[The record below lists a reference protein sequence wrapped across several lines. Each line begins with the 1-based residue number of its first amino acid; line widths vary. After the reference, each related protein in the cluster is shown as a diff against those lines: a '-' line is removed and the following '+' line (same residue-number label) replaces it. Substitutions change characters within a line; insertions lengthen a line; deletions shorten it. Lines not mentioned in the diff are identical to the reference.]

1 MLDKLSKFDKKKSG
15 WILRTNSLNV
25 ALWEALVKD
34 GFRTTHFI
42 AEPSTLEGIKGVSLE
57 SGPPEA
63 AANGEATDANAN
75 PEEVRIKSVINHA
88 KSLGIPISAVPESAP
103 DENVRR
109 TILKKFVQVFEPRAI
124 NPVPSLPQD
133 KPDDSGKKKKKKKKK
148 KRKKKKKKQEA
159 APPAADL
166 PDSFFGP
173 YCPVIYHNSG
183 MLVAGKHHHPKL
195 KPNVKPPLFLNPNLN
210 LTLTLPQPYP

>member
-1 MLDKLSKFDKKKSG
+1 MGLSSKRALQEFVERPLRYLSNHPTKLFRPGIVLLWRSDESAQKKKKAVWLKNLAKDCDLGCLDMEKFSEKFKLHHACNKLRQNGHVSTWELQKLTAAVLDTLSKLDKEKSG
-15 WILRTNSLNV
+15 RILRTNSLNV

-109 TILKKFVQVFEPRAI
+109 TILK
-124 NPVPSLPQD
+124 
-133 KPDDSGKKKKKKKKK
+133 
-148 KRKKKKKKQEA
+148 
-159 APPAADL
+159 
-166 PDSFFGP
+166 
-173 YCPVIYHNSG
+173 
-183 MLVAGKHHHPKL
+183 
-195 KPNVKPPLFLNPNLN
+195 
-210 LTLTLPQPYP
+210 